1 MQTPQ
6 DDTVMD
12 FGPNLFGGEGGS
24 SSTPSAADAD
34 ATNEALEGA
43 ASAFHQMAE
52 GCIEEETAEAG
63 GVQSGGNSAPSSS
76 DVAPGVNTQQ
86 AATQT
91 RAGKSEVGTKALSS
105 VKAAVKVFESI
116 NGFEEQGATQRTVV
130 RDLMLKQTEAMEL
143 KLQGKKPPEG
153 EDFDAIAKQLRREN
167 NRLDFLLEGKESLF
181 GKARKAAENAIE
193 NIQGVIAEINR
204 LEEEA

>member
-12 FGPNLFGGEGGS
+12 FGPNLFGGEGS
-24 SSTPSAADAD
+24 SASIPSAADAD

-43 ASAFHQMAE
+43 ASVSHQMTE
-52 GCIEEETAEAG
+52 GCIEEKTAEAG
-63 GVQSGGNSAPSSS
+63 GVQTGRNSPPSSS
-76 DVAPGVNTQQ
+76 DVAPGVNTQL

-91 RAGKSEVGTKALSS
+91 KAEKSEVGTKALSS
-105 VKAAVKVFESI
+105 VKATVKVFESI
-116 NGFEEQGATQRTVV
+116 NGFEEQSATQRTVV
-130 RDLMLKQTEAMEL
+130 RDLMLKQSEAMEL

>member
-24 SSTPSAADAD
+24 TSNPSADDSD
-34 ATNEALEGA
+34 ATNEAPDLA
-43 ASAFHQMAE
+43 ASISQQVAE
-52 GCIEEETAEAG
+52 GCTEEKTAEAAAG
-63 GVQSGGNSAPSSS
+63 QAGADNAPSSTNGAS
-76 DVAPGVNTQQ
+76 GVNTEQ

-91 RAGKSEVGTKALSS
+91 KAGKSEVGTKALSS

-116 NGFEEQGATQRTVV
+116 NGFDEQSATQRTVV
-130 RDLMLKQTEAMEL
+130 RDLMLKQSEAMEL

-167 NRLDFLLEGKESLF
+167 NRLDSLLEGKESLF
-181 GKARKAAENAIE
+181 GKARKAAEIAIE
-193 NIQGVIAEINR
+193 NMQGVIAEINR
-204 LEEEA
+204 LEEEG

>member
-24 SSTPSAADAD
+24 ASIPSADDAD

-43 ASAFHQMAE
+43 ASVSHQMTE
-52 GCIEEETAEAG
+52 GCIEEKTAEAR
-63 GVQSGGNSAPSSS
+63 GVQAGGNSAPSSS

-91 RAGKSEVGTKALSS
+91 KAGKSEVGTKALSS

-116 NGFEEQGATQRTVV
+116 NGFDEQSATQRTVV
-130 RDLMLKQTEAMEL
+130 RDLMLKQSEAMEL

-167 NRLDFLLEGKESLF
+167 NRLDSLLEGKESLF
-181 GKARKAAENAIE
+181 GKARKAAEIAIE